1 MSNDEKLA
9 AGAIAAWKNNLERAD
24 KLFSGLDAQALEKE
38 LSPGRNRLIYL
49 WGHLTATNDR
59 MLSLLGIAERIH
71 PEFDEIF
78 LSSPDRSAE
87 LPPVGVVSEWWTEV
101 NTKLNDGIAK
111 FTPEDWLEK
120 HTAVSEADF
129 AKEPLRN
136 RFAIL
141 LNRTNHLAYHLGQTA
156 FVPK

>member
-1 MSNDEKLA
+1 MTNDEKLA

-24 KLFSGLDAQALEKE
+24 KLFTGLDAQALEKE
-38 LSPGRNRLIYL
+38 VSPGRNRLIYL

-87 LPPVGVVSEWWTEV
+87 LPAIGVMREWWGEV

-129 AKEPLRN
+129 AREPLRN